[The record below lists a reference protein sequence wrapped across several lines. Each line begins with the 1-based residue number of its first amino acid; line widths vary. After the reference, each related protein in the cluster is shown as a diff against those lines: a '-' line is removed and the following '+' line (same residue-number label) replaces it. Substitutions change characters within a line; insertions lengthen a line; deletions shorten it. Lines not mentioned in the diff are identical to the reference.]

1 MISRHL
7 QGETLESSQF
17 YEPLLNTASFCS
29 TCKSIQKGNN
39 DTCQCECKNYQK
51 KKKDYSLNPCTC
63 IYENNKY
70 LKRVSDDS
78 VILCGER
85 HG

>member
-1 MISRHL
+1 MIHV
-7 QGETLESSQF
+7 
-17 YEPLLNTASFCS
+17 NVNV
-29 TCKSIQKGNN
+29 KIIK
-39 DTCQCECKNYQK
+39 K

>member
-1 MISRHL
+1 MIHV
-7 QGETLESSQF
+7 
-17 YEPLLNTASFCS
+17 NVNV
-29 TCKSIQKGNN
+29 KII
-39 DTCQCECKNYQK
+39 K
-51 KKKDYSLNPCTC
+51 KKKDYSLNPCTF